1 MSDERPFYEIFPL
14 SLKRDGEEVCGDQV
28 KILRTA
34 DETILVL
41 SDGLGSGIKATILAR
56 LTTEII
62 VTMLRAK
69 APLHDVIETVMG
81 TLPTCRVRGLAYAT
95 FAILQIRHA
104 DGRFKLV
111 SFDSPPAVLLKNRR
125 PYRLEDRG
133 EVLCGKPLHVSE
145 GILEHKEFLGIMS
158 DGVLYAD
165 KGVVMNPKWGWD
177 EIADC
182 LARAAQSGLGSAERL
197 VQAVM
202 DETQQRYGDTIGDDA
217 TFVGVLARKSR
228 RLTIFTGPPA
238 DRRLDHACV
247 ARFLAG
253 EGRHVVCGGATAN
266 LVADHLGEVI
276 LTDESTAREG
286 IPPVGSLPEID
297 LITEGILTLAR
308 TLELLKETN
317 GDPRR
322 LPADRNG
329 AVLLARELLEADSI
343 LFLAGESVNPY
354 YQNPQLPRSISI
366 RRSLVT
372 QLVEVLTR
380 LQKEVTVEWN

>member
-1 MSDERPFYEIFPL
+1 MSSERTFYEIFPL

-34 DETILVL
+34 DETLLVL

-69 APLHDVIETVMG
+69 APLQDVIETVMG

-95 FAILQIRHA
+95 FAILQIQHA

-111 SFDSPPAVLLKNRR
+111 SFDSPPAILLKNRR
-125 PYRLEDRG
+125 PYRLEARN
-133 EVLCGKPLHVSE
+133 EVLCGKPLQVSE
-145 GILEHKEFLGIMS
+145 GILEHKEFLGMMS

-182 LARAAQSGLGSAERL
+182 LARAAHSGLGSAERL

-217 TFVGVLARKSR
+217 TFVGVLARQSR

-253 EGRHVVCGGATAN
+253 EGRHVICGGATAN
-266 LVADHLGEVI
+266 LVAEHLGEVI
-276 LTDESTAREG
+276 RTDESTAREG
-286 IPPVGSLPEID
+286 IPPFGSLPEID

-308 TLELLKETN
+308 TLELLQETN

-329 AVLLARELLEADSI
+329 AVLLAREMLLADSI

-372 QLVEVLTR
+372 QLVEALTR
-380 LQKEVTVEWN
+380 LHKDVTVEWN